1 MSNNSEYAGNP
12 LELTPPKRDS
22 ALDWAISRNRPKGKS
37 STTPKERPER
47 SMVESNPFKY
57 LETEGSFVFD
67 SDTILITDNEVLT
80 RCAAKYYN
88 TFKVPTMI
96 VDSAKKKRRYTSEDK
111 ADLDIFCFND
121 NIGVIV
127 NQSQKLNTIQWH
139 RINKYGDWKGAME
152 AYYDNCLLSILS
164 EIAI

>member
-1 MSNNSEYAGNP
+1 
-12 LELTPPKRDS
+12 
-22 ALDWAISRNRPKGKS
+22 
-37 STTPKERPER
+37 
-47 SMVESNPFKY
+47 
-57 LETEGSFVFD
+57 VFD